1 MPCLFPISFDLL
13 VTVSHGGRT
22 ASSLVLR
29 LSFFF
34 FFFFCFLF
42 IDFFFIFY
50 NCFIF
55 FYFLFI
61 FKLVCFFCMCL
72 RISYEI
78 GPISWFSF
86 LCLNLYYPMGMGW

>member
-34 FFFFCFLF
+34 FFFLHVPTH
-42 IDFFFIFY
+42 ILRNRSD
-50 NCFIF
+50 
-55 FYFLFI
+55 
-61 FKLVCFFCMCL
+61 LVVLVPLLEFVL
-72 RISYEI
+72 PD
-78 GPISWFSF
+78 GNG
-86 LCLNLYYPMGMGW
+86 LVTKD

>member
-34 FFFFCFLF
+34 FFFFC
-42 IDFFFIFY
+42 
-50 NCFIF
+50 
-55 FYFLFI
+55 
-61 FKLVCFFCMCL
+61 MCL

>member
-34 FFFFCFLF
+34 FFFFLHVPTH
-42 IDFFFIFY
+42 ILRNRSD
-50 NCFIF
+50 
-55 FYFLFI
+55 
-61 FKLVCFFCMCL
+61 LVVLVPLLEFVL
-72 RISYEI
+72 PD
-78 GPISWFSF
+78 GNG
-86 LCLNLYYPMGMGW
+86 LVTKD